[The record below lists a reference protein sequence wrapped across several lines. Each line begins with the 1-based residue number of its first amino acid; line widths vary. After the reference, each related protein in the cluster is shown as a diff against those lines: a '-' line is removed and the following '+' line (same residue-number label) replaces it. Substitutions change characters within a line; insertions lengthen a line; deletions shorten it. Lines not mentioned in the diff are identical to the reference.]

1 MITDAW
7 DRVPIQASPD
17 TTVAEL
23 KREALARALVR
34 SPEPL
39 ESYEVKFRG
48 ALILDEQRTLSDL
61 GIGPNA
67 QIIVLASKKR
77 AAR

>member
-7 DRVPIQASPD
+7 DRVPIQAAPA

-23 KREALARALVR
+23 KQEALARALVR
-34 SPEPL
+34 PPEAL
-39 ESYEVKFRG
+39 DAYEVKFRG
-48 ALILDEQRTLSDL
+48 ALVLDEQRTLSEL
-61 GIGPNA
+61 GIGPNS
-67 QIIVLASKKR
+67 QIIVLPSKKR